1 VGDEGGVGIV
11 FTNRYTL
18 VNAKFAAKKTNTV
31 ILFKPLVYAALATT
45 YFNTAETSPS
55 PVSISTAPPLSGSW
69 EGRLS

>member
-31 ILFKPLVYAALATT
+31 ILLIRML
-45 YFNTAETSPS
+45 N
-55 PVSISTAPPLSGSW
+55 SIKMSEVLPNRRGL
-69 EGRLS
+69 